1 MPTPLM
7 KIGDSS
13 RPESLQRNLY
23 KVNSPYDLTDDIVTR
38 SLNLLQNITGYD
50 YRSNPVLNLVER
62 LVDARNS
69 DLVRIGGERLLV
81 EFGRRAGV
89 NTLGKF
95 IPSPTGTFKK
105 EDATITKDVNPTLFD
120 IGLQKTIGYRSNENT
135 LEKKYKT
142 AAIGRTSDI
151 NFFYTGDITKEK
163 IQTLNRLSVFSA
175 YNIKKEDYK
184 INFNTQSLVFRNT
197 YSEDYINKQNFLVYD
212 NYTETMEKTYFDY
225 LKIQKGVNSLT
236 KDIIAERTQIEKGE
250 GFGSL
255 SELNTRETT
264 NSPIRIGSVSS
275 LDFDENAETN
285 RQNIPDV
292 ETFRYDSN
300 TSGQNLLNNK
310 FNVKRGLIYFT
321 SKLAQEDNSIIPQNV
336 KQLFKKD
343 SGNNKAVYWK
353 GNGPCRTFTIYDQYD
368 NFNRVIK
375 FDGNN
380 EKNSVLK
387 ESVLP
392 RIAPM
397 IGDRIDEKHR
407 YFFTM
412 ENLAVKPKKLKTGD
426 SEDCD
431 YGPNGG
437 KWMWFVPYNVKISD
451 NNSVNWSDLNFL
463 GRPEP
468 VFSYQNTKRGLS
480 LSFTLLIDTVKE
492 MQDVE
497 PTIQKYYNYIYGC
510 DKEPQPKNQGT
521 TPETKPQPLPRT
533 KRKPSPI
540 EGPKV
545 TYFFKNDAYVV
556 KYVNIDY
563 TSNDNCKENDE
574 SEDNFSLYNATL
586 STLTYNNNFLNNFT
600 AATKFLDDNIKN
612 SGKIV
617 IDIKGFA
624 SFLFTKK
631 TLKTSK
637 DQYNNDLGY
646 RRGYDMFKTFVEYF
660 NDTGVKYIFSYT
672 DKGFIQNQSF
682 GSTIIEKQVI
692 DGCEV
697 IFNITSKGDD
707 GSSGNSTFANRNDG
721 DEINDRRVEIAS
733 IRAYPKVEQSNK
745 KETKEQQEAKRRN
758 DTTNRTNEPCDP
770 ILTLEFEK
778 LNKENK
784 VPVGYEKLNTFT
796 PSFNSQTPFD
806 FTKRY
811 VFLHQLT
818 RPGKL
823 DKNITTVD
831 NIVFGRMPVFI
842 LRYGDFIHTKAIANS
857 INFDIQDS
865 TWDLNPEGMGVIP
878 LICNVTMDLT
888 LIGGQSLAGPIDR
901 IQTANDSSFIAN
913 TSFNSGRY
921 TKNRR
926 FTSSRNQE
934 FLQYGDKASGE
945 QNTTRIPNLNINSP
959 NNTTTPP
966 ATTPLSIRPTPQ
978 PLVAPKLP
986 TPTRNQIIE
995 EGPIVPGQRNFIGPI
1010 SEEQQN
1016 VIDKDRQARAAQEQK
1031 EREEEEARIQSSV
1044 RINPLR
1050 GF

>member
-1 MPTPLM
+1 M
-7 KIGDSS
+7 
-13 RPESLQRNLY
+13 
-23 KVNSPYDLTDDIVTR
+23 V
-38 SLNLLQNITGYD
+38 
-50 YRSNPVLNLVER
+50 
-62 LVDARNS
+62 
-69 DLVRIGGERLLV
+69 
-81 EFGRRAGV
+81 
-89 NTLGKF
+89 
-95 IPSPTGTFKK
+95 
-105 EDATITKDVNPTLFD
+105 
-120 IGLQKTIGYRSNENT
+120 
-135 LEKKYKT
+135 
-142 AAIGRTSDI
+142 
-151 NFFYTGDITKEK
+151 KEK
-163 IQTLNRLSVFSA
+163 IQQLNKKSVFST
-175 YNIKKEDYK
+175 YN
-184 INFNTQSLVFRNT
+184 
-197 YSEDYINKQNFLVYD
+197 
-212 NYTETMEKTYFDY
+212 
-225 LKIQKGVNSLT
+225 
-236 KDIIAERTQIEKGE
+236 
-250 GFGSL
+250 
-255 SELNTRETT
+255 TT
-264 NSPIRIGSVSS
+264 NSKIDFNDQSLIFKNSYEENFVSNTDNYIYNNGKVNTVTETFTKSYFTPYENPDNNSLAKDYIQERNELEGKEGKEGQGFGFLQDLKTREKNNDPIKLRKVGDKD
-275 LDFDENAETN
+275 LDFKRESEDV
-285 RQNIPDV
+285 RQKEAGEGKA

-300 TSGQNLLNNK
+300 TSGQNLLNKK
-310 FNVKRGLIYFT
+310 FGVRRGLVYFT
-321 SKLAQEDNSIIPQNV
+321 SKLSKEPNSTINHDV
-336 KQLFKKD
+336 KQLFNKD
-343 SGNNKAVYWK
+343 KQSEDKAIYWK
-353 GNGPCRTFTIYDQYD
+353 GNGACRTFTVYDQYD

-451 NNSVNWSDLNFL
+451 NNSVSWSDLNFL

-497 PTIQKYYNYIYGC
+497 STIQNYRDYIYAC
-510 DKEPQPKNQGT
+510 AKAPEPKDEGT
-521 TPETKPQPLPRT
+521 TPEPKPQPPPKVKT
-533 KRKPSPI
+533 KATPV

-545 TYFFKNDAYVV
+545 TYFFKNDAFVV

-563 TSNDNCKENDE
+563 TSNDSCKENDE
-574 SEDNFSLYNATL
+574 AEDNFSLYNSTL

-600 AATKFLDDNIKN
+600 AATKFLDDNIAT

-617 IDIKGFA
+617 IDIKGYA

-631 TLKTSK
+631 DLGTKK
-637 DQYNNDLGY
+637 DKYNNDLGF
-646 RRGYDMFKTFVEYF
+646 RRGYDMFKTFVNYF
-660 NDTGVKYIFSYT
+660 NDISTEYNFVYS
-672 DKGFIQNQSF
+672 DKGFIKDKGF
-682 GSTIIEKQVI
+682 GITITEKHVI
-692 DGCEV
+692 NKCEV
-697 IFNITSKGDD
+697 IFNITSKGDN

-721 DEINDRRVEIAS
+721 DEIKDRRAEITS
-733 IRAYPKVEQSNK
+733 IRAYPIV
-745 KETKEQQEAKRRN
+745 EQQEKPKTGDEKEKIARN
-758 DTTNRTNEPCDP
+758 DIGSEKGLPCDP

-778 LNKENK
+778 LKKENK
-784 VPVGYEKLNTFT
+784 VPVGYEKLKTFT

-921 TKNRR
+921 SKNTR
-926 FTSSRNQE
+926 FKSSRGQE

-945 QNTTRIPNLNINSP
+945 QEAEKISDSTIDTPGE
-959 NNTTTPP
+959 TTPP
-966 ATTPLSIRPTPQ
+966 VNPVPIGQRPTPQ
-978 PLVAPKLP
+978 PFIGPINNGIPPAI
-986 TPTRNQIIE
+986 RNQIIE
-995 EGPIVPGQRNFIGPI
+995 PVQQVGPTAADLQKY
-1010 SEEQQN
+1010 
-1016 VIDKDRQARAAQEQK
+1016 IDKDELAKFQQKAAEENAQEVISNF
-1031 EREEEEARIQSSV
+1031 E
-1044 RINPLR
+1044 INSKGL
-1050 GF
+1050 